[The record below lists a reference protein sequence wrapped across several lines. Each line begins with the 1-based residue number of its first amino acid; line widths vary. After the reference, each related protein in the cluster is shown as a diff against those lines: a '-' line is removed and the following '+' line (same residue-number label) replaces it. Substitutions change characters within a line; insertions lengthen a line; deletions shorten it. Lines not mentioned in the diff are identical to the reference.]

1 MTDVNTAI
9 LPQVDEFVEAA
20 RRWIESQ
27 GRLRLKGTGKQGAHA
42 QDRGTGSDDVSV
54 FHALSD
60 SEERDLIAQRCAWER
75 AKYDAGYGAITWPV
89 DDGGQG
95 LSEEFASAFADLE
108 AGYDVPP
115 PHELVGVTINL
126 VAPTLRLLAAGD
138 RLRSLITPMMRAE
151 ILACQL
157 FSEPGAGSDLAALGT
172 RASRDGDTWILN
184 GQKVWTSGAQFA
196 DWGEILVRTDPGAP
210 KHKGITA
217 FMVPMNAPGVEIR
230 PLRQMTGGSS
240 FNEVF
245 LDNVVLTD
253 DLRIGE
259 VGDGWKVGLT
269 TLGFERGASSDTS
282 GVGGSARQCR
292 ELAVRTGADQDPIAR
307 QRLAEVLIGDRLAEI
322 AVHRDRADASS
333 GNAAPGAIGSIRKMQ
348 WVNRLNATSEFARAA
363 LGRRLAVDSGEWGT
377 FSWHQH
383 VLGAP
388 GYRIAGGSDEIQR
401 NIIGERILGLPAEP
415 RVDKNTPWSAI
426 PR

>member
-1 MTDVNTAI
+1 MTTEVNTAVR
-9 LPQVDEFVEAA
+9 PGVDEFVTTA
-20 RRWIESQ
+20 REWIESR
-27 GRLRLKGTGKQGAHA
+27 GRRRLEGDGVQAW
-42 QDRGTGSDDVSV
+42 GTGSDDVSV

-60 SEERDLIAQRCAWER
+60 ADERRLIAERSAWER

-89 DDGGQG
+89 EDGGQD
-95 LSEEFASAFADLE
+95 LPEEFVAAFADLE
-108 AGYDVPP
+108 AEYDVPA

-126 VAPTLRLLAAGD
+126 VAPTLRLLATTE

-172 RASRDGDTWILN
+172 RAVRDGDEWVLS

-196 DWGEILVRTDPGAP
+196 DWGEILVRTDPNAP

-217 FMVPMNAPGVEIR
+217 FMVPMDAPGVEVR
-230 PLRQMTGGSS
+230 PLRQMTGGTS

-245 LDNVVLTD
+245 LDDVRLTD

-259 VGDGWKVGLT
+259 VGEGWKVGLT

-292 ELAVRTGADQDPIAR
+292 ELAFHTGADRDPIAR
-307 QRLAEVLIGDRLAEI
+307 QRLAEVLIGDRLADI

-333 GNAAPGAIGSIRKMQ
+333 GNAAPGATGSIRKMQ
-348 WVNRLNATSEFARAA
+348 WVKRLSATAEFARAA
-363 LGRRLAVDSGEWGT
+363 LGPRLVLDSGEWGT

-415 RVDKNTPWSAI
+415 RVDKNTPWSDI

>member
-1 MTDVNTAI
+1 MTDVTIGTRESVAGF
-9 LPQVDEFVEAA
+9 VDAA
-20 RRWIESQ
+20 RDWIESQ
-27 GRLRLKGTGKQGAHA
+27 GRRLAAGTQAEGW
-42 QDRGTGSDDVSV
+42 GTGSDDVSV

-60 SEERDLIAQRCAWER
+60 AEERALIAERCAWER

-89 DDGGQG
+89 ADGGQG
-95 LSEEFASAFADLE
+95 LAEEFEAAFADLE
-108 AGYDVPP
+108 SAYDVPA

-126 VAPTLRLLAAGD
+126 IGPTLRLLASGE
-138 RLRSLITPMMRAE
+138 RLRSLIAPMMRAE

-172 RASRDGDTWILN
+172 KAVRDGDEWVLD

-196 DWGEILVRTDPGAP
+196 DWGEILVRTDPTVP
-210 KHKGITA
+210 KHKGMTA
-217 FMVPMNAPGVEIR
+217 FMIPMDTPGVEIR
-230 PLRQMTGGSS
+230 PLQQMTGGSS

-245 LDNVVLTD
+245 LDNVRLTD

-269 TLGFERGASSDTS
+269 TLGFERGASSDMS
-282 GVGGSARQCR
+282 AVGGSARQCR
-292 ELAVRTGADQDPIAR
+292 ELAAWSGADQDPIAR
-307 QRLAEVLIGDRLAEI
+307 QRLAAVLIGDRLADI
-322 AVHRDRADASS
+322 AVHRDRADANS

-348 WVNRLNATSEFARAA
+348 WVNRLSATSEFARAA

-377 FSWHQH
+377 FAWHQH

>member
-1 MTDVNTAI
+1 MTEANTAVR
-9 LPQVDEFVEAA
+9 PGVDEFVATA
-20 RRWIESQ
+20 REWIEGQ
-27 GRLRLKGTGKQGAHA
+27 GRRRLEGDDARTW
-42 QDRGTGSDDVSV
+42 GTGSDDVSV

-60 SEERDLIAQRCAWER
+60 ADERRLIAERCAWER

-89 DDGGQG
+89 QDGGRA
-95 LSEEFASAFADLE
+95 LPEEFVAAFADLE
-108 AGYDVPP
+108 AEYDVPA

-126 VAPTLRLLAAGD
+126 IAPTLRLMATTE
-138 RLRSLITPMMRAE
+138 RLRALITPMMRAE
-151 ILACQL
+151 LLACQL

-172 RASRDGDTWILN
+172 RAVRDGDEWVLD

-196 DWGEILVRTDPGAP
+196 DWGEILVRTDPNAP

-217 FMVPMNAPGVEIR
+217 FMVPMDAPGVDVR

-245 LDNVVLTD
+245 LDGVRLTD

-259 VGDGWKVGLT
+259 VGEGWKVGLT
-269 TLGFERGASSDTS
+269 TLGFERGASSDTT

-292 ELAVRTGADQDPIAR
+292 ELAFHTGAHRDPIAR
-307 QRLAEVLIGDRLAEI
+307 QRLAEVLIGDRLADI
-322 AVHRDRADASS
+322 AVHRDRADATS
-333 GNAAPGAIGSIRKMQ
+333 GNPTPGALGSIRKMQ
-348 WVNRLNATSEFARAA
+348 WVGRLTATAEFARAA
-363 LGRRLAVDSGEWGT
+363 LGRRLVLDSGEWGT

-388 GYRIAGGSDEIQR
+388 GYRIAGGTDEIQR
-401 NIIGERILGLPAEP
+401 NIIAERILGLPPEP
-415 RVDKNTPWSAI
+415 RVDKDAPWSAI